1 MYLKIEENQ
10 LETEEKMK
18 KMQQVDVEKKKEE
31 KLTQEKSVQ
40 AEKNKYVK
48 NKKRHFAHK
57 NGRMSLYMD
66 CYFKRLAT
74 TSSTTTA
81 TAAD

>member
-1 MYLKIEENQ
+1 MSINLF
-10 LETEEKMK
+10 TEE
-18 KMQQVDVEKKKEE
+18 EIIE
-31 KLTQEKSVQ
+31 LR
-40 AEKNKYVK
+40 KNKYVK